1 MKITKAQLKR
11 QIEQARASQLY
22 AHLEIAAHMS
32 DLPLALVL
40 AVASRETDIRNISGD
55 GGHGR
60 GVMQI
65 DNRYHHIAR
74 ITDFKA
80 HPEILIRYGCK
91 MLADNIAWARRF
103 RPGFTA
109 KQHLKM
115 AAAAYNC
122 GRGGVIKALPTG
134 DCDSRTTGKDY
145 GADVLERM
153 ALAEAILLAR

>member
-11 QIEQARASQLY
+11 QIDAARASKLFD
-22 AHLEIAAHMS
+22 HLAIAASMN
-32 DLPLALVL
+32 DLPLAFVL
-40 AVASRETDIRNISGD
+40 AVASRETNIRNISGD

-60 GVMQI
+60 GVIQI
-65 DNRYHHIAR
+65 DIRYHHIAR
-74 ITDFKA
+74 ITDFRA

-91 MLADNIAWARRF
+91 MLADNIAWASRWK
-103 RPGFTA
+103 PGYTK

-134 DCDSRTTGKDY
+134 NCDARTTGKDY
-145 GADVLERM
+145 GADILQRM
-153 ALAEAILLAR
+153 ALATEILAA

>member
-22 AHLEIAAHMS
+22 AHLEISASMS
-32 DLPLALVL
+32 DLPLAFVL
-40 AVASRETDIRNISGD
+40 AVASRETGIRNISGD

-60 GVMQI
+60 GVLQI
-65 DNRYHHIAR
+65 DDRYHHIAR
-74 ITDFKA
+74 ITDFRA

-103 RPGFTA
+103 RPGFTHE
-109 KQHLKM
+109 QHLKM

-122 GRGGVIKALPTG
+122 GRGGVIKALPSG
-134 DCDSRTTGKDY
+134 NCDARTTGKDY
-145 GADVLERM
+145 GADVLARM
-153 ALAEAILLAR
+153 TMASEILKA